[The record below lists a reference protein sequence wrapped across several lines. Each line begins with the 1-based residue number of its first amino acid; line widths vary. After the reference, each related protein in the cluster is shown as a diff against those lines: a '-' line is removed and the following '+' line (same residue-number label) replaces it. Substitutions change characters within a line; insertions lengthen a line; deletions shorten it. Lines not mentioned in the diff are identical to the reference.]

1 MATIQ
6 NDRDVLLQAAAVRV
20 VPVTIAIS
28 DVVGLPEAIAKAEKS
43 LEITASAPYFSVSAG
58 GFTTPSTI
66 TLTAVRKNWLSGTVT
81 WNVES
86 GSATLTPSGGLNN
99 TCSISGPTVSG
110 TSVIIRASVTDSGRT
125 YTSRTI
131 VGKYGALSTQN
142 EVDLASQITGQLAN
156 GNVSGLGALA
166 LLGNVNLATT
176 QVVGDLAASR
186 IGVGTLAAGVIYA
199 GTVNVENLVG
209 TTISGKTLS
218 GTTAVYV
225 QGTNGS
231 APVAMYVSG
240 GTGVLSL
247 NGLLSVNNSSGVST
261 FNVTNAGNISGGS
274 ISGGTATDFRGAFT
288 VRSTTASYA
297 NIESTSTYLRFRSDE
312 YNFITAAGGGIM
324 SMSPSRVTI
333 QTPFLNLASI
343 TSDPGGS
350 IQGDMT
356 LFNNEVVIR
365 IAGAWYKLTKTPL

>member
-43 LEITASAPYFSVSAG
+43 LEITASAPYFSVSTG

-66 TLTAVRKNWLSGTVT
+66 TLTAVRKNGLSGTVT
-81 WNVES
+81 WSVES

-110 TSVIIRASVTDSGRT
+110 TSVIILASVTDSGRT

-142 EVDLASQITGQLAN
+142 EVDLATQITGQLAN

-199 GTVNVENLVG
+199 GTINADKVNSG
-209 TTISGKTLS
+209 SFSGKDFTGGTFTGGLFRTATSGRRIELNNPSTGPDTVRGYDTSGSVSFEFNANQFSGSEIKARSYANPTLTLTQFGGGGS
-218 GTTAVYV
+218 GSSVAPVLRLESLNESAHLQLNPVSSFPSGAASFGQLIMHSTHGLCGY
-225 QGTNGS
+225 NGS
-231 APVAMYVSG
+231 AWVK
-240 GTGVLSL
+240 
-247 NGLLSVNNSSGVST
+247 
-261 FNVTNAGNISGGS
+261 
-274 ISGGTATDFRGAFT
+274 FT
-288 VRSTTASYA
+288 VTA
-297 NIESTSTYLRFRSDE
+297 I
-312 YNFITAAGGGIM
+312 
-324 SMSPSRVTI
+324 
-333 QTPFLNLASI
+333 
-343 TSDPGGS
+343 
-350 IQGDMT
+350 
-356 LFNNEVVIR
+356 
-365 IAGAWYKLTKTPL
+365 